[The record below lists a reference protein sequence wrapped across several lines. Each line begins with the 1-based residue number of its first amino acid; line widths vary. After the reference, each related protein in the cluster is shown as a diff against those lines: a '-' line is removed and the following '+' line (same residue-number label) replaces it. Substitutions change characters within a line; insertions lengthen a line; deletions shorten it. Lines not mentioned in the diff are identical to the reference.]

1 MQSDHAPLP
10 EGSALGQWGKFFV
23 EGGKKI
29 GRTFT
34 VLEDGV
40 QRRAMEA
47 AGFVDI
53 QEYDFK
59 VRPSFSPP
67 FLFSLFCFSFFFLFY
82 FPSSCGLGY
91 GVQIQGECA
100 DGVPLRSP

>member
-1 MQSDHAPLP
+1 MQSDHIPLP

-53 QEYDFK
+53 EEYDFK
-59 VRPSFSPP
+59 VRPSFFPLPFSFLFSAFSS
-67 FLFSLFCFSFFFLFY
+67 FLFSLFLWV
-82 FPSSCGLGY
+82 GLQSLDRKS
-91 GVQIQGECA
+91 V
-100 DGVPLRSP
+100 V

>member
-1 MQSDHAPLP
+1 MQSDHVALP
-10 EGSALGQWGKFFV
+10 HESALGQWGRFFV

-40 QRRAMEA
+40 QRRAMER
-47 AGFVDI
+47 AGFVNI

-59 VRPSFSPP
+59 VRPLPSFLSI
-67 FLFSLFCFSFFFLFY
+67 LFCRF
-82 FPSSCGLGY
+82 GR
-91 GVQIQGECA
+91 GV
-100 DGVPLRSP
+100 